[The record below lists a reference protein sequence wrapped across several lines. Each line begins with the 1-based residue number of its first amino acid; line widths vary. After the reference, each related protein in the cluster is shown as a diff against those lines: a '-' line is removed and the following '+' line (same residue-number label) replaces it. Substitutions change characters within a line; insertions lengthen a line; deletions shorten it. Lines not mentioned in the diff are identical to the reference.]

1 MKILIDPV
9 YTGRPSTC
17 STSYLAWE
25 IIDRLC
31 ARHDDA
37 IQQLGWDR
45 FDVTDPE
52 VFKDVDEAFE
62 EGDYDKAQDLIDAWK
77 AKNQA
82 QKGDPPDDQGF
93 EGPYQPKKKRRDQS
107 AAGREQDYDDIA
119 RDSSNVAFDSGV
131 SNDERAPI
139 AR

>member
-52 VFKDVDEAFE
+52 VFKDVDEAFLA
-62 EGDYDKAQDLIDAWK
+62 KVFLMPDA
-77 AKNQA
+77 
-82 QKGDPPDDQGF
+82 
-93 EGPYQPKKKRRDQS
+93 
-107 AAGREQDYDDIA
+107 
-119 RDSSNVAFDSGV
+119 
-131 SNDERAPI
+131 
-139 AR
+139 